1 MVERA
6 TVRMTMSGFCT
17 WPSTTGHD
25 GCTWDACACRCHER
39 NERWGSIGTQT
50 GVVGQEGEPDANT

>member
-6 TVRMTMSGFCT
+6 TVRMTMTGFCA

-25 GCTWDACACRCHER
+25 GCTWDACACQCHRR
-39 NERWGSIGTQT
+39 NEEER
-50 GVVGQEGEPDANT
+50 

>member
-25 GCTWDACACRCHER
+25 GCTWDACACDCHEAR
-39 NERWGSIGTQT
+39 GGVLDETTYT
-50 GVVGQEGEPDANT
+50 G